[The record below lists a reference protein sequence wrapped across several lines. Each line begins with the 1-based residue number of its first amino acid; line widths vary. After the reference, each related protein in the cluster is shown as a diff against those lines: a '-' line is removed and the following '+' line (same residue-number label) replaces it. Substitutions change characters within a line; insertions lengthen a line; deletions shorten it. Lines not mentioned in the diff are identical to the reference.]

1 MIIPIVVLGIVFL
14 LIALR
19 DIGKVK
25 LQIWQVMLGGAV
37 VVLVTGQI
45 SPIDAFHAINFD
57 VIFFL
62 FGMFIVGQATEDS
75 GYLTHLCHKFFGKVK
90 SVDRLVLAIL
100 LTMGLGSA
108 ALMNAG
114 ESLTFMEFA
123 KIGVP
128 LTAINTAVYWVFL
141 VYL

>member
-75 GYLTHLCHKFFGKVK
+75 GYLIHLCHKVFGKVK
-90 SVDRLVLAIL
+90 SVDRLVLAIFPEIL
-100 LTMGLGSA
+100 LFPHGSCLHSDRCFSQNRTA
-108 ALMNAG
+108 YSVHPSA
-114 ESLTFMEFA
+114 F
-123 KIGVP
+123 VP
-128 LTAINTAVYWVFL
+128 IPSPKP
-141 VYL
+141 